1 MGARDRVG
9 GALNRARGL
18 AVRALSGGSITVPV
32 QNVPAARALEVV
44 KRLIENPAG
53 RAAYKANPLGAFD
66 NKKVTLPEQALRNAN
81 YSHIPMNARDALEGL
96 TQEQLELLSS
106 LDKTFVEDGLYVQ
119 VPSPGKLFYK

>member
-9 GALNRARGL
+9 GALNRARGV
-18 AVRALSGGSITVPV
+18 AVRALSVGSITVPV

-44 KRLIENPAG
+44 QRLIADPPG
-53 RAAYKANPLGAFD
+53 RAAYTANPLGAFD

-81 YSHIPMNARDALEGL
+81 YSDIPLNSRQALEGL
-96 TQEQLELLSS
+96 SDPELACLSQ
-106 LDKTFVEDGLYVQ
+106 LDKTFVADGLYVQ